1 MWTCVSQK
9 THTRMFVAAL
19 FTVTNYYEQFKYPST
34 VEQGNRVILTTRY
47 YTTTKKI
54 RLITP
59 EAEPNT
65 KDTRH
70 RRRHTVPLT
79 WSSSTN
85 KTNLWSQNQTGGYWL
100 PGKGVRELSGRM
112 NLASLELGGIYT
124 HKNSSSWNK
133 IWSLY
138 LMQIIPHS
146 KGRKGKEKN
155 KRKSPLEL

>member
-1 MWTCVSQK
+1 
-9 THTRMFVAAL
+9 MFVAAL

-59 EAEPNT
+59 EVEPNT

-79 WSSSTN
+79 
-85 KTNLWSQNQTGGYWL
+85 
-100 PGKGVRELSGRM
+100 
-112 NLASLELGGIYT
+112 
-124 HKNSSSWNK
+124 
-133 IWSLY
+133 
-138 LMQIIPHS
+138 
-146 KGRKGKEKN
+146 
-155 KRKSPLEL
+155 